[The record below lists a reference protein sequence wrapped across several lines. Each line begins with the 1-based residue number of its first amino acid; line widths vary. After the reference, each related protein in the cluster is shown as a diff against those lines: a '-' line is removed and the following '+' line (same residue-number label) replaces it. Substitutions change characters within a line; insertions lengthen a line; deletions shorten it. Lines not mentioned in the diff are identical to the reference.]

1 MEARQLNNDF
11 MSERLNFM
19 GLNDA
24 ACNRLR
30 HLGPQVEKAIG
41 PALDTFYAA
50 VRANPETRKMFRDDR
65 HMDGAKSLQMTHWTR
80 ITRGDFGPAYADAVR
95 RIGMTHARIGL
106 DPRWYVGGYALVL
119 NELIA
124 GVMNTAPSAGLFARK
139 SGTASLSADVGVL
152 VKAAL
157 LDMEMSIS
165 IYLENLE
172 EERRKAEAEQ
182 IHALDLLADA
192 LEDVA
197 QGQLTV
203 TVDASLS
210 AKSERLASSF
220 NRAIGGLREIIQ
232 QVRQSSSSIKT
243 GASEIAQAS
252 DDLARRTEQ
261 QAASLEQTAAS
272 VDELTRTVRET
283 AERAQRADATVAA
296 ARKDAEKG
304 GQVVRQT
311 KGAMEQIESSSKQ
324 MSQIIGVI
332 DEIAFQTNLLAL
344 NAGVEAARAG
354 EAGKGFAVVASEVR
368 TLAQRSAEAAKTIKS
383 LISAS
388 SDHVRS
394 GVSLVENTSEVLI
407 RIVEAFTEVSALVST
422 MATAAKGQAT
432 SIAEVNV
439 AVGHLDQMT
448 QQNAAM
454 VEESSAASASLAREA
469 GVMSGLVERFRIGV

>member
-1 MEARQLNNDF
+1 MEARQLQSDTT
-11 MSERLNFM
+11 SERLRFV
-19 GLNDA
+19 GLDHDA
-24 ACNRLR
+24 CMRLR
-30 HLGPQVEKAIG
+30 ALAPVVRKTLG
-41 PALDTFYAA
+41 PALDGFYAN
-50 VRANPETRKMFRDDR
+50 VRATPQTRRMFRDDGQ
-65 HMDGAKSLQMTHWTR
+65 MDGAKSAQTTHWER
-80 ITRGDFGPAYADAVR
+80 IAQGDFGADYVQSVN
-95 RIGMTHARIGL
+95 RIGLTHARIGL
-106 DPRWYVGGYALVL
+106 EPRWYIGGYALVL
-119 NELIA
+119 ERLVA
-124 GVMNTAPSAGLFARK
+124 GVVAAAPSASLFTRK
-139 SGTASLSADVGVL
+139 PGSALSADIGVL
-152 VKAAL
+152 IKAAL
-157 LDMEMSIS
+157 LDMEMSVS
-165 IYLENLE
+165 IYLDQLE
-172 EERRKAEAEQ
+172 EARKRAEDEQ
-182 IHALDLLADA
+182 VLALDTLADA

-197 QGQLTV
+197 AGQLTV

-210 AKSERLASSF
+210 AKSERLATSF
-220 NRAIGGLREIIQ
+220 NRAVGSLRDIIQ
-232 QVRQSSSSIKT
+232 QVRASSSSIQN

-283 AERAQRADATVAA
+283 AERAERADATVSA
-296 ARKDAEKG
+296 ARTDAEKG

-311 KGAMEQIESSSKQ
+311 KSAMEQIENSSKQ

-394 GVSLVENTSEVLI
+394 GVGLVENTSDVLI
-407 RIVEAFTEVSALVST
+407 RIVEAFTEVSTLVST

-454 VEESSAASASLAREA
+454 VEQSSAASASLAREA
-469 GVMSGLVERFRIGV
+469 SAMSGLVERFRIGV